1 MEDTKEIKKIL
12 DEKLWNND
20 INIVDIIMKYKK
32 MFEEEDERIRI
43 KELYDMETRWI
54 ECWRNH

>member
-1 MEDTKEIKKIL
+1 MEDIKEIKKIL

-20 INIVDIIMKYKK
+20 RNIVDIILIYKK

>member
-1 MEDTKEIKKIL
+1 MEDTKEIKNIL

-20 INIVDIIMKYKK
+20 KNIIDIIMKYKK

>member
-1 MEDTKEIKKIL
+1 MEDTKEIKNIL

-20 INIVDIIMKYKK
+20 KNIIDIIMEYKK

>member
-1 MEDTKEIKKIL
+1 MEDIKEIKKIL
-12 DEKLWNND
+12 DEKLCKNE
-20 INIVDIIMKYKK
+20 ICIIDIILNYKI
-32 MFEEEDERIRI
+32 MFEEEEERIRI